1 MTPTATGRDPGYL
14 DHAERHSGRRLAC
27 RAELAA
33 MLRAAA
39 EPGMPTMP
47 TMKED
52 FDRALFLAR
61 FWEGASGILRRT
73 GPGAEEVAKLTAE
86 LAGAVTEV
94 AAIVTRLLAAGAPAQ
109 AEHYAVK
116 YRPADLA
123 GMERLA
129 LLLSDLAALKR
140 YELHAGEPG
149 Q

>member
-1 MTPTATGRDPGYL
+1 MTTTAAGRDPGYL
-14 DHAERHSGRRLAC
+14 DRAERHSGRRLAC

-39 EPGMPTMP
+39 DQGMSQ
-47 TMKED
+47 E

-94 AAIVTRLLAAGAPAQ
+94 AAIVARLLAAGAPAQ
-109 AEHYAVK
+109 AEHYAAK

-140 YELHAGEPG
+140 YEIRSGERG
-149 Q
+149 DQ